1 MKRVVLLTMMFV
13 LVFSVVGC
21 SGSGTDKTKKA
32 KKSTEKVYT
41 SSDGEVKLHV
51 RNSDGKVKVEWLRE
65 TGIDYGTKGYISY
78 SGTIGKDKNATIG
91 WYNINQIH
99 ATDKVKIKLKMRGD
113 GVTFDYTWEYK

>member
-1 MKRVVLLTMMFV
+1 MKRVVLLAMMFV

-32 KKSTEKVYT
+32 NKSTEKVYT

-51 RNSDGKVKVEWLRE
+51 RNSDGKVRVEWLQE
-65 TGIDYGTKGYISY
+65 GVLDCGTKGYISY
-78 SGTIGKDKNATIG
+78 TGTIAKNKNATIG
-91 WYNINQIH
+91 WYTIRQSG

-113 GVTFDYTWEYK
+113 GLTFDYEWEYK